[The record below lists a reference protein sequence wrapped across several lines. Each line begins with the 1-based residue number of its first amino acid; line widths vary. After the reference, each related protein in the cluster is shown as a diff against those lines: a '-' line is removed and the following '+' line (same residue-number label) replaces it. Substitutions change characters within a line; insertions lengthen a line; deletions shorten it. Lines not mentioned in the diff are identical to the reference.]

1 MKELGFGQNIEYI
14 NSMKREI
21 QLVEPEHFE
30 QENHFYP
37 KALNSQLHPI
47 VSHFFNL
54 DQKRL
59 VKRYL
64 HLNPQVDE
72 KFLLNL
78 LNYQS
83 KYFYWGGADLFYVT
97 TEVGNRRMVVLE
109 TNSCPS
115 GQKSMPPRSDYD
127 EHRGYRFLIEQS
139 FLPALRK
146 RKRLPKGAL
155 AVIYDKNY
163 MEVSGYA
170 STLAD
175 LTGEKVYLVP
185 HFNNEEQFIRFE
197 DGVLVIKLHDGQEIP
212 VRAAFRYVT
221 QRPWNRIPINVK
233 TFIYNSTLVCLSGG
247 RNKLLANKAYELF
260 NSEISESGLKISTP
274 ETIKDVSKPEIPL
287 WVQRFGGKAVI
298 KNPYSNAG
306 QGVWTITNEKELE
319 DFMQVDYSYDQFIVQ
334 SLIGH
339 YNWSSTSQHGKFFH
353 VGTVPNSKGKIFIS
367 DLRVM
372 VCSTPQG
379 FLPCALYARRAR
391 SPLESTISGNS
402 WDVLGT
408 NLSVK
413 LQEGVWD
420 SETNR
425 LLLMDRK
432 DFNSL
437 GIGIDDLVE
446 AFIQTILTVTA
457 IDKMAQNL
465 ISTKGNFRMKLFK
478 SLDNDE
484 KLIEEIMV

>member
-1 MKELGFGQNIEYI
+1 MKKEIELIEP
-14 NSMKREI
+14 NN
-21 QLVEPEHFE
+21 FE
-30 QENHFYP
+30 QDNHFYP

-54 DQKRL
+54 DKQRII
-59 VKRYL
+59 KRYL

-72 KFLLNL
+72 GSLTDILS
-78 LNYQS
+78 YQP
-83 KYFYWGGADLFYVT
+83 KHFYWGGADLFYVT
-97 TEVGNRRMVVLE
+97 TELGNRRMVVLE

-127 EHRGYRFLIEQS
+127 EHRGYRFLIENS
-139 FLPALRK
+139 FLPALK
-146 RKRLPKGAL
+146 KKKKLPKGSL

-163 MEVSGYA
+163 METSGYA
-170 STLAD
+170 QTLAD
-175 LTGEKVYLVP
+175 LTGEDVFLVP
-185 HFNNEEQFIRFE
+185 HFNNEQQHIRFE
-197 DGVLVIKLHDGQEIP
+197 NGVMIVTQHDGKEVPI
-212 VRAAFRYVT
+212 RAAIRYVT
-221 QRPWNRIPINVK
+221 QKPWNRIPTTSK
-233 TFIYNSTLVCLSGG
+233 TFICNSTLVCLSGG
-247 RNKLLANKAYELF
+247 RNKLLANKAYDMF
-260 NSEISESGLKISTP
+260 NSEIGGSGLKINMP

-306 QGVWTITNEKELE
+306 QGVWTITSEKELE
-319 DFMQVDYSYDQFIVQ
+319 NFMEQDYTYDQFIVQ

-339 YNWSSTSQHGKFFH
+339 YDWSSTSQDGKFFH
-353 VGTVPNSKGKIFIS
+353 VGTVPNNKGNIYIS

-372 VCSTPQG
+372 VCASKDG

-391 SPLESTISGNS
+391 TPLESEIKGSS

-413 LQEGVWD
+413 IGENQWD
-420 SETNR
+420 SETSR

-437 GIGIDDLVE
+437 GIGIDDLME
-446 AFIQTILTVTA
+446 AYIQTILTVIA

-465 ISTKGNFRMKLFK
+465 ISSKGQFRMKLFK
-478 SLDNDE
+478 SLNNDQT
-484 KLIEEIMV
+484 LTSEIMV